1 MRKFTLKTLLA
12 VLPTLPAMV
21 SLAVTLKNDAPETY
35 TVKKND
41 TLWDIASLYLDK
53 PWLWPELWRNNTQIV
68 NPHLIYPGDVLRIRM
83 VDGKPVMEV
92 VRDKKRMTLS
102 PEMIKEN
109 KPSPIGML
117 PWSAI
122 AIYVN
127 QNEIIS
133 EDDYD
138 MLPYL
143 LGNQSASLNFV
154 TDDVV
159 LSRRYGRPD
168 DQYRVVRKQSTI
180 RDTEGEVLGIQ
191 IHHVADATMLEESAG
206 SQWLV
211 KVDDSNFEARRGD
224 RLFSGEF
231 TDAQDMV
238 LQAAT
243 EQRGHVIGNLHQHNL
258 LGKHDVVIVDLGSSD
273 VAPGTVM
280 GLYAQGPDII
290 DGEKPRYANE
300 SNVVRSV
307 FNDGSTVQQPAL
319 KVGEVII
326 FKTFDKASYG
336 IITRTNGVVKNG
348 FIVAKP

>member
-12 VLPTLPAMV
+12 VLLALPAMV

-102 PEMIKEN
+102 PEMVKEN

-206 SQWLV
+206 AQWLV

-243 EQRGHVIGNLHQHNL
+243 DQRGHVIGNLHQHNL
-258 LGKHDVVIVDLGSSD
+258 LGKHDVVIVNLGSSD

-336 IITRTNGVVKNG
+336 IITRTNGVVKDG